1 MLSINNKFEIGEE
14 CYTAYRKP
22 IHYKCPICEG
32 NGRFKHNGYD
42 ILCKNCNGSGKL
54 HNPKQFVMEVCSVRV
69 RRVIAS
75 IGNYETAIKYKVGF
89 LDDVY
94 SKSNKRCEN
103 HLFKTQ
109 EDAQKYC
116 DVSNALTTEGLL
128 NDSRYTN
135 ALPVLHM
142 RW

>member
-1 MLSINNKFEIGEE
+1 MLNVDNKFEIGEE

-22 IHYKCPICEG
+22 VHYKCPICEG

-54 HNPKQFVMEVCSVRV
+54 HNPKQSVMTVCKVRV

-75 IGNYETAIKYKVGF
+75 IGSNESAISYKIDFIDTGDIYVK
-89 LDDVY
+89 
-94 SKSNKRCEN
+94 SKKRNEN
-103 HLFKTQ
+103 LLFEEQ

-116 DVSNALTTEGLL
+116 DVLNALTTEGSI
-128 NDSRYTN
+128 NGNR
-135 ALPVLHM
+135 
-142 RW
+142 